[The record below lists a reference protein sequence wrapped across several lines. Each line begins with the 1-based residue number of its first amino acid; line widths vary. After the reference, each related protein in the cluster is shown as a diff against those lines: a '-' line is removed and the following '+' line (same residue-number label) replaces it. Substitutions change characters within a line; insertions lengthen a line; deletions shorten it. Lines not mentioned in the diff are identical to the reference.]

1 MGKSIW
7 NTIRITSQTISIL
20 HILTIPVYTISIA
33 NVFHN
38 NLITELKPQVHRASS
53 LNGMLIMDIMGRVEH
68 GERMRAGQGP
78 QGLFA
83 TLYGLV
89 IKGGWK
95 IMENPL

>member
-1 MGKSIW
+1 
-7 NTIRITSQTISIL
+7 
-20 HILTIPVYTISIA
+20 
-33 NVFHN
+33 
-38 NLITELKPQVHRASS
+38 
-53 LNGMLIMDIMGRVEH
+53 MLIMDIMGRVEH